1 LVTKVSRDLDSL
13 VASLKSVERRLD
25 VSDDELLELFW
36 QGHPRFQFFT
46 SLPWSTNLLDLG
58 AGGGGLAHWKHWVKP
73 ARPDLTLYGVD
84 RNIGENRPL
93 YAGWEAIDLDR
104 ELPKF
109 PGVPLTGFFVSHL
122 IEQLAAPE
130 MLIEWM
136 GTRAE
141 PGARL
146 YIEWPSPASMAL
158 PSREELRRHQI
169 DVVVANFRDDQA
181 NRTCPDLGTVCGWL
195 RAAGFSVVSS
205 GPIDLGIFGEEL
217 FARAM
222 DRDSRSMGYW
232 SMMHSALHAVAV
244 KSERAVAVPA
254 IRSGAAI
261 ADAATKVSS
270 DMPESAGE
278 PWLAGDME
286 EITAPFTDVGQWR
299 RFSERNPHLSD
310 TRYIKSV
317 AENATKKGGWSAFL
331 GEIPAGEVAV
341 TGADYREHLLAKDLN
356 PRCRAILELMTAEP
370 WFANGNATIY
380 AAEAVTP
387 FALLLRGRY
396 ARFIGSEYAS
406 TEEARDALFPI
417 PFQDL
422 ENLTF
427 PSDRFDCVVTNDC
440 LEHVAN
446 IRQCLAEM
454 CRVLRPGGVMLS
466 TFPFTFYYESEVRA
480 RLVDGRIEH
489 LMEPEY
495 HGNPAEPA
503 SGSLVFEI
511 PGWNILDTA
520 KDAGF
525 VRAELVFVSGMK
537 RAITAAEVGGI
548 FVLRCYR
555 G

>member
-1 LVTKVSRDLDSL
+1 MLRQPDNSSAGTARIHHSQPGEWGPQERAQLLQAAHDSIRAALEGLDFPLDAPSPHL
-13 VASLKSVERRLD
+13 SERRG
-25 VSDDELLELFW
+25 V
-36 QGHPRFQFFT
+36 FT
-46 SLPWSTNLLDLG
+46 
-58 AGGGGLAHWKHWVKP
+58 
-73 ARPDLTLYGVD
+73 TLYLG
-84 RNIGENRPL
+84 
-93 YAGWEAIDLDR
+93 
-104 ELPKF
+104 
-109 PGVPLTGFFVSHL
+109 
-122 IEQLAAPE
+122 
-130 MLIEWM
+130 
-136 GTRAE
+136 
-141 PGARL
+141 
-146 YIEWPSPASMAL
+146 
-158 PSREELRRHQI
+158 EELRGCVGYVFPVMPI
-169 DVVVANFRDDQA
+169 YQA
-181 NRTCPDLGTVCGWL
+181 
-195 RAAGFSVVSS
+195 
-205 GPIDLGIFGEEL
+205 
-217 FARAM
+217 
-222 DRDSRSMGYW
+222 
-232 SMMHSALHAVAV
+232 
-244 KSERAVAVPA
+244 
-254 IRSGAAI
+254 
-261 ADAATKVSS
+261 
-270 DMPESAGE
+270 
-278 PWLAGDME
+278 
-286 EITAPFTDVGQWR
+286 
-299 RFSERNPHLSD
+299 
-310 TRYIKSV
+310 V
-317 AENATKKGGWSAFL
+317 AENATKKGAWSAFL
-331 GEIPAGEVAV
+331 GAIPASEVVV

-370 WFANGNATIY
+370 WFGNGNATIY

-446 IRQCLAEM
+446 VRQCLAEM

-489 LMEPEY
+489 LLEPEY

-511 PGWNILDTA
+511 PGWNILGTA

-525 VRAELVFVSGMK
+525 ARAELVFVSGMK
-537 RAITAAEVGGI
+537 RAITGAEVGGI